1 MAKGPS
7 KTLTEKQE
15 KFCLKYFET
24 GNGLRSVLDAGYD
37 QTDHAAGVTANR
49 LLKNPLVQARLSQL
63 RQKQEA
69 RTEISVDYVINNLK
83 EVVER
88 CMQRAPVMTRKGDQ
102 VVQLKDEEGRDV
114 WRFDANG
121 ANGALQMLGKHLKMF
136 TEKVEHSGK
145 ITLEDLVAGSSE
157 EE

>member
-49 LLKNPLVQARLSQL
+49 LLKNPLVQARLGQL

-88 CMQRAPVMTRKGDQ
+88 CMQRAPVMVQKGQ
-102 VVQLKDEEGRDV
+102 QMVQATDADGNHI

-136 TEKVEHSGK
+136 TEKHEHSGK